1 MFIFITLIYVPSN
14 NNGESEKRT
23 SGDAGFFLFIERW
36 CCRMAELQNVRHEK
50 FAQAVATGISQRAA
64 YRAAY
69 PSAEN
74 WKDEVVDVKASELRK
89 NGKVSVRIE
98 ELCKQSTSE
107 TVMTITERKEWLT
120 GIIMDSDEKT
130 KDRLNALDTLN
141 KMDGVYVNNL
151 NVNGQMDVK
160 NPYDELSVEELQ
172 ALARVCGNENT

>member
-1 MFIFITLIYVPSN
+1 
-14 NNGESEKRT
+14 
-23 SGDAGFFLFIERW
+23 
-36 CCRMAELQNVRHEK
+36 MAELQNVRHEK

-172 ALARVCGNENT
+172 ALARVCENENT

>member
-1 MFIFITLIYVPSN
+1 
-14 NNGESEKRT
+14 
-23 SGDAGFFLFIERW
+23 
-36 CCRMAELQNVRHEK
+36 MAELQNVKHEK
-50 FAQAVATGISQRAA
+50 FAQAVASGISQRAA

-89 NGKVSVRIE
+89 NGKVSVRID
-98 ELCKQSTSE
+98 ELCKISTSE
-107 TVMTITERKEWLT
+107 TVMSITERKEWLT

-160 NPYDELSVEELQ
+160 NPYDELTVEELQ
-172 ALARVCGNENT
+172 ALARACENEGT

>member
-1 MFIFITLIYVPSN
+1 
-14 NNGESEKRT
+14 
-23 SGDAGFFLFIERW
+23 
-36 CCRMAELQNVRHEK
+36 MAELQNVKHEK
-50 FAQAVATGISQRAA
+50 FAQAVASGISQRAA

-69 PSAEN
+69 PNAEK
-74 WKDEVVDVKASELRK
+74 WKDEAVDARASNLRK
-89 NGKVSVRIE
+89 IDKVLIRIE

-172 ALARVCGNENT
+172 ALARVCENENT